1 MPFLGRLRPEKSC
14 WAEIGSRALLAPPP
28 PLPVMRAQPRG
39 LDAPQGDGAA
49 ALAAQ
54 MSPPMFPQDPL
65 SCTLFFL
72 PRVLKSDLQTLP
84 SPAQLPSAFLRCR
97 SCPLTVVVGPPA
109 CLHPA
114 GRGRSDPGGPGGWK
128 PQGKSRLEPREEAL
142 GTVGG
147 VGGLLTR
154 WNGVLRS
161 LAPQPLRVKL
171 GVYRQN
177 A

>member
-1 MPFLGRLRPEKSC
+1 MPFLGRLSPEKSC
-14 WAEIGSRALLAPPP
+14 RAIGSRALLAPPP
-28 PLPVMRAQPRG
+28 PLPLMRAQPRG
-39 LDAPQGDGAA
+39 LDAPQGDGMA

-54 MSPPMFPQDPL
+54 MSPSPRFPPDPL
-65 SCTLFFL
+65 SRPLLFL

-84 SPAQLPSAFLRCR
+84 PSAQLPPVFLGCW
-97 SCPLTVVVGPPA
+97 SCPLTVVVGAPA

-114 GRGRSDPGGPGGWK
+114 GCGRSDPGGPGGWK

-154 WNGVLRS
+154 WNRVLGEAWLHS
-161 LAPQPLRVKL
+161 P
-171 GVYRQN
+171 
-177 A
+177 

>member
-1 MPFLGRLRPEKSC
+1 MPFLGRLSPEKSC
-14 WAEIGSRALLAPPP
+14 QAEIGSQALLAPPP

-54 MSPPMFPQDPL
+54 MSPSPMFSPDPL
-65 SCTLFFL
+65 SRPLLFL

-84 SPAQLPSAFLRCR
+84 PPAQLPPAFLGCR
-97 SCPLTVVVGPPA
+97 SCPLTVVVGAPA

-114 GRGRSDPGGPGGWK
+114 GRGRSDPGAPGGWK

-147 VGGLLTR
+147 MGGTPDMAEQGSGGAWLH
-154 WNGVLRS
+154 S
-161 LAPQPLRVKL
+161 P
-171 GVYRQN
+171 
-177 A
+177 